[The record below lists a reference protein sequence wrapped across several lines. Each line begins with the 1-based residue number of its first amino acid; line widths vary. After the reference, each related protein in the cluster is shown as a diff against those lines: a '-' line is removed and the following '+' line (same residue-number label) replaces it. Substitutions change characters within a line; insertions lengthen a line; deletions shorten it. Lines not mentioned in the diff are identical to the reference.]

1 MMLSEAL
8 VKLETAR
15 ALISQSLEA
24 FSTNNDRE
32 GHRTIAL
39 ARTEIL
45 NAENIIEAVQVRL
58 RETIEKVN

>member
-1 MMLSEAL
+1 MLSEAL
-8 VKLETAR
+8 VKLESSR

-24 FSTNNDRE
+24 FTTGNDRE
-32 GHRTIAL
+32 GHRVIAL

-45 NAENIIEAVQVRL
+45 NVENMIEAVQVRL